1 MMFNGDKF
9 ESIKHGEN
17 INLKNSYNYINSE
30 SEEIE
35 DVNNLRDL
43 GIIISDDGSFRDQII
58 KVVKKARR
66 LCGWIDRSFIRNDI
80 YWRRHML
87 HTYVLPVIDYGS
99 QIWSPTNQALLNE
112 LESIQRTYT
121 CNTDGLDTF
130 NYWDRLK
137 HMNIQS
143 IQRRHE
149 RYKILYI
156 WKIMNGLV
164 PQCNLN
170 WTDNHRR
177 GKMVTIPGIRT
188 KHCTTA
194 KNMRESSLAVHGGGI
209 FNLLPANIRNF
220 TGSLN
225 NFKTILDTFL
235 ASIPD
240 KPAINGMYPNPISR
254 STARNSNSISDWILH
269 LGLRDRRLIVNDDIL
284 S

>member
-1 MMFNGDKF
+1 
-9 ESIKHGEN
+9 
-17 INLKNSYNYINSE
+17 
-30 SEEIE
+30 
-35 DVNNLRDL
+35 
-43 GIIISDDGSFRDQII
+43 
-58 KVVKKARR
+58 
-66 LCGWIDRSFIRNDI
+66 
-80 YWRRHML
+80 
-87 HTYVLPVIDYGS
+87 
-99 QIWSPTNQALLNE
+99 
-112 LESIQRTYT
+112 
-121 CNTDGLDTF
+121 
-130 NYWDRLK
+130 
-137 HMNIQS
+137 
-143 IQRRHE
+143 
-149 RYKILYI
+149 
-156 WKIMNGLV
+156 MNGLV

-240 KPAINGMYPNPISR
+240 KPAINGMYPDPISR